1 MRKDEALLRPLL
13 IWFCF
18 KFPFPQDG
26 SDLVAGRGTPRGSQ
40 MAECQ
45 DQQLAEQMVFVPGH
59 RVGPQQLVYLVQEKV
74 G

>member
-18 KFPFPQDG
+18 KFPLPQDG
-26 SDLVAGRGTPRGSQ
+26 SDLIAGRGAPGGSQ

-45 DQQLAEQMVFVPGH
+45 
-59 RVGPQQLVYLVQEKV
+59 GPAA

>member
-1 MRKDEALLRPLL
+1 MRKDEALVRPLI

-18 KFPFPQDG
+18 KFAFPQDG
-26 SDLVAGRGTPRGSQ
+26 SDLVAGSRAPRGSQ

-45 DQQLAEQMVFVPGH
+45 
-59 RVGPQQLVYLVQEKV
+59 GPAS